1 MMIVSH
7 FLEHVEELFE
17 AARIPSVE
25 ALRPTSCPLCGE
37 LACSPGKP
45 LGIVGHGTYR
55 RQVLGVEGSTGEL
68 VTIVR
73 RYLCRGCK
81 RTISILSD
89 HLHPRRWYAAGS
101 ILEALRLHLMEG
113 ASEREIRSRFA
124 IVTDSESW
132 RSLRRWRS
140 ELVVS
145 LWHWLC
151 RRLGF
156 RREAASRQDGRRR
169 LRRVFSEAGEATK
182 PDSVKAACSLLR
194 CTVHFQGD
202 VWAVGHDPPENLKVD
217 KPL

>member
-7 FLEHVEELFE
+7 FLEHVEELLE
-17 AARIPSVE
+17 TERIPSVA
-25 ALRPTSCPLCGE
+25 ALRPSSCPLCGE
-37 LACSPGKP
+37 LAYCPGKP
-45 LGIVGHGTYR
+45 CGIVGHGTYL

-68 VTIVR
+68 VTMVR

-89 HLHPRRWYAAGS
+89 HLHPRRWYAAGA

-113 ASEREIRSRFA
+113 TGERKIRSRFG
-124 IVTDSESW
+124 IETDSENW

-140 ELVVS
+140 ELLVS

-156 RREAASRQDGRRR
+156 RKKAATREDGRRR
-169 LRRVFSEAGEATK
+169 LQRLFSEAGSATR
-182 PDSVKAACSLLR
+182 PDAVKAACSLLGS
-194 CTVHFQGD
+194 TVHFQGD
-202 VWAVGHDPPENLKVD
+202 VWAVGHDPPENLKVE